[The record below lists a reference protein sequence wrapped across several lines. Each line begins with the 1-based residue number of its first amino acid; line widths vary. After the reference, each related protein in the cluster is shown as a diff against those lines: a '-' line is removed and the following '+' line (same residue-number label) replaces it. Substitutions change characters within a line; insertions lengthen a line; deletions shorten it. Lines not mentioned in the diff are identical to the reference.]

1 MRYECRGPDRC
12 SAAASCGPS
21 AATDGVSLIKAAE
34 RLVKGGR
41 PALKELKCARL
52 TLLEFGA
59 GRGEVEAICNVVVH
73 CRDVS
78 AASLGSTVAARR
90 LVWKVRRISK
100 RGRCQKLDVLGVAGP
115 VLGGGGVSGAVRSLE
130 GRRVSEATWLP
141 TTRQKERLV
150 AAGFSEPGLSG
161 VINPERALRV
171 VDAWRSRHGLMADER
186 LAMLK
191 AARRATSLR
200 PCHFGH
206 GPCCPRSPRRRA

>member
-1 MRYECRGPDRC
+1 MMKTLE
-12 SAAASCGPS
+12 AS

-100 RGRCQKLDVLGVAGP
+100 RGRCQKLDVLGVTNRAAPKKSTWVRRKSEELNECHELGESNPIKIDECDNFADPQTKYLTTKAWLQHLHYTHNMPGEPPP
-115 VLGGGGVSGAVRSLE
+115 VHTKVKKKV
-130 GRRVSEATWLP
+130 
-141 TTRQKERLV
+141 V
-150 AAGFSEPGLSG
+150 A
-161 VINPERALRV
+161 I
-171 VDAWRSRHGLMADER
+171 DET
-186 LAMLK
+186 K
-191 AARRATSLR
+191 TD
-200 PCHFGH
+200 
-206 GPCCPRSPRRRA
+206 